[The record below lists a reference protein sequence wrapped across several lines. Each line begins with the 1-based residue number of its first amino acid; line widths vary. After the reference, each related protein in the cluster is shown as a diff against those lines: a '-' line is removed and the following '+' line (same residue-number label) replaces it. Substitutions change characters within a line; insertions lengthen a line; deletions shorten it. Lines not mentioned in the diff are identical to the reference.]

1 MWFGDQ
7 TIFLILLGGLGPETA
22 SICMFLM
29 LQPVNSQ
36 QQTIIY
42 GTLEMALKIQQL
54 PLITAIIICS
64 VLELCCSG
72 VNSTYY
78 TVVGAATSI
87 TGPYLDENGVDL
99 NSGGGTTILTGA
111 GTEVAAGGADIF
123 DDGTTKQL
131 AYHFYDANNAGSETL
146 NVRTL
151 FFGNSP
157 RTGETADWINVSAPL
172 FTPITGGTVT
182 ASSSVEN
189 YGWLK
194 TKVNDGQ
201 ESSISGAMGS
211 RQQ

>member
-1 MWFGDQ
+1 M
-7 TIFLILLGGLGPETA
+7 
-22 SICMFLM
+22 
-29 LQPVNSQ
+29 
-36 QQTIIY
+36 
-42 GTLEMALKIQQL
+42 KIQQL
-54 PLITAIIICS
+54 PLITAIIYLLGS
-64 VLELCCSG
+64 RGLCCSG

-78 TVVGAATSI
+78 TVVGRSTSI

-157 RTGETADWINVSAPL
+157 GPELRIGSM
-172 FTPITGGTVT
+172 
-182 ASSSVEN
+182 SVHHSLHQLLV
-189 YGWLK
+189 GL
-194 TKVNDGQ
+194 
-201 ESSISGAMGS
+201 
-211 RQQ
+211 